1 MYFVHC
7 ADFQNSF
14 LPNLISVWSSPIN
27 KGEPRGKITSKLR
40 NKGHVEE
47 RCNLTGEIRTWGI
60 SEQFVLSKQKE
71 WRLWTCNKS
80 KICEQS
86 YTLPTFQNGRNAFD
100 KGSSPRKRLFDK
112 DRSKRCLF
120 WHTSRQEVRKY
131 IRFQWEV
138 NLYEFLCLC
147 FGQGLAPLIFTKYLK
162 IPIAFLRRINVRIIF
177 LAQNFERNFA
187 TKRDVDFSVTKFR
200 FCDKFWK
207 VASNTNDEKRVFGVS
222 DKFSKHDV
230 SHTSGNGF
238 GYPKQMHATYSV
250 TEVHNYGNNQTTPR
264 KTLVHCSGGASR
276 QNSVQ
281 VLGTTTNSG
290 SERKGFLSKQK

>member
-120 WHTSRQEVRKY
+120 WHTSSQEVRKY

-147 FGQGLAPLIFTKYLK
+147 FGQGLAPLIFTKLLK

-200 FCDKFWK
+200 FCDKF
-207 VASNTNDEKRVFGVS
+207 
-222 DKFSKHDV
+222 
-230 SHTSGNGF
+230 
-238 GYPKQMHATYSV
+238 
-250 TEVHNYGNNQTTPR
+250 
-264 KTLVHCSGGASR
+264 
-276 QNSVQ
+276 
-281 VLGTTTNSG
+281 
-290 SERKGFLSKQK
+290 

>member
-1 MYFVHC
+1 MYIVHC

-14 LPNLISVWSSPIN
+14 LPNLISVWSSPIS
-27 KGEPRGKITSKLR
+27 KGEPRGKISSKLR

-47 RCNLTGEIRTWGI
+47 RCNLTGGIRTWGI

-86 YTLPTFQNGRNAFD
+86 YNLPTFQNGRNVVD

-120 WHTSRQEVRKY
+120 WHTSRQEVKEVRKY

-147 FGQGLAPLIFTKYLK
+147 FGQGPAPLIFTKLLK

-177 LAQNFERNFA
+177 LAQTLKEISQPKETLIFLLQNLGFVINFVKSQVTPM
-187 TKRDVDFSVTKFR
+187 TKREFL
-200 FCDKFWK
+200 
-207 VASNTNDEKRVFGVS
+207 GL
-222 DKFSKHDV
+222 
-230 SHTSGNGF
+230 
-238 GYPKQMHATYSV
+238 MI
-250 TEVHNYGNNQTTPR
+250 
-264 KTLVHCSGGASR
+264 
-276 QNSVQ
+276 NSVNMTLAIPQ
-281 VLGTTTNSG
+281 EMVLDIQNKCMQLTASPKSTIT
-290 SERKGFLSKQK
+290 EITKLLLEKLSFIAQAVLPGRIEYRYLEQ